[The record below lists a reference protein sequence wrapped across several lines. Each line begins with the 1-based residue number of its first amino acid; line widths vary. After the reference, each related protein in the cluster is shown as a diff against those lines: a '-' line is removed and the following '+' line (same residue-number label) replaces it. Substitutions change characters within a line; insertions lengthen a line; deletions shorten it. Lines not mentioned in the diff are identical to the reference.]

1 MERLQYS
8 SQSWL
13 PILNPKHDLLLSDL
27 LMLSDLL
34 LSNLLQSMRR
44 ILSLTKSPRRLMRK
58 TLPLHLPTY
67 QETQR
72 HM

>member
-13 PILNPKHDLLLSDL
+13 PVFNPKHDLLLSDL
-27 LMLSDLL
+27 LL

-44 ILSLTKSPRRLMRK
+44 ILTLTTSPRRLMRK